1 MSRSGLLLLG
11 STGLRYRRRLAVLG
25 SNWKGHVKELF
36 ALKLAGLEA
45 LRHHLGIFAFKVGLV
60 FRINLFFL
68 SSDNNGLF
76 VEATL
81 TIGIVI
87 HILVGRSQQCG
98 TTLEPAYTYV
108 GFFFVRC
115 TVIIIFT
122 VVVVVIR

>member
-11 STGLRYRRRLAVLG
+11 STELRYRRRLAVLG
-25 SNWKGHVKELF
+25 SNWKGHVEELF
-36 ALKLAGLEA
+36 ALKLAGLET

-60 FRINLFFL
+60 FRINLLFL

-87 HILVGRSQQCG
+87 HILVGRSQQCE
-98 TTLEPAYTYV
+98 TTLESAYTYV